1 VSSLANPLAPP
12 PADPA
17 PGPSVRGALAWMDLM
32 ESCEQLLLAGL
43 RRDVGQD
50 GDLQGAFR
58 AWYVRQMAN
67 RDRERLR
74 RAARG
79 RHGF

>member
-1 VSSLANPLAPP
+1 MSPLANLLAPP
-12 PADPA
+12 PADPT
-17 PGPSVRGALAWMDLM
+17 PGPSVRSVMAWMDLM
-32 ESCEQLLLAGL
+32 ESCERLLLAGL
-43 RRDVGQD
+43 RREVGKEC
-50 GDLQGAFR
+50 DLQGAFR
-58 AWYVRQMAN
+58 AWYVRQMTN